1 MNEIAKR
8 LVNALVLGTIGAILC
23 AIVPGTLK
31 FLVSITTGGSLPS
44 YDGTLWYLIVVVMMA
59 VELGVVAGLLTRALG
74 YSYGAAW
81 TSSMAW
87 LVLFGALALWGMNM
101 APVGFMPF
109 VLLWVGYG
117 LVIGLLGTYR
127 SAVERGSYHSS

>member
-31 FLVSITTGGSLPS
+31 YFVSLTTGGSLPS
-44 YDGTLWYLIVVVMMA
+44 DDGTLWYLIVVVMMA
-59 VELGVVAGLLTRALG
+59 VVGVVVAGLLTLALG
-74 YSYGAAW
+74 YSVGAAW

-87 LVLFGALALWGMNM
+87 LVLFGAIALWGMNM

>member
-1 MNEIAKR
+1 MNEIAQR
-8 LVNALVLGTIGAILC
+8 LVNALVLGTNGAFLC

-44 YDGTLWYLIVVVMMA
+44 DDGSLWYLIVVVMMA
-59 VELGVVAGLLTRALG
+59 VVGVVVAGLLTLALG
-74 YSYGAAW
+74 YSDGAAR

>member
-44 YDGTLWYLIVVVMMA
+44 DDGSLWYLIVVVMMA
-59 VELGVVAGLLTRALG
+59 VVGVVVARLLTRALG
-74 YSYGAAW
+74 YSDGAAR
-81 TSSMAW
+81 TSSIAW
-87 LVLFGALALWGMNM
+87 LVLFGTIALWGMNT

>member
-44 YDGTLWYLIVVVMMA
+44 DDGTLWYLIVVVMMA
-59 VELGVVAGLLTRALG
+59 VELGVVAGLLTLALG

>member
-8 LVNALVLGTIGAILC
+8 LVNALVLGASGAILC

-44 YDGTLWYLIVVVMMA
+44 DDGTLWYLIVVVMMA
-59 VELGVVAGLLTRALG
+59 VVGVVVARLLTRALG
-74 YSYGAAW
+74 YSDGAAW
-81 TSSMAW
+81 ISCRAW
-87 LVLFGALALWGMNM
+87 LVLFGAIALWGMNM

-127 SAVERGSYHSS
+127 SAVERG

>member
-74 YSYGAAW
+74 YSDGAAW